1 MKTDPTIDRIRKIRH
16 EISEE
21 CSHDTR
27 KIVEY
32 YMKYQQKYADR
43 LIKKNTIPKWG
54 YTPTET
60 EENLSRDSL

>member
-1 MKTDPTIDRIRKIRH
+1 MRTDPTIDRIRRIRH

-21 CSHDTR
+21 CNHDTR

-43 LIKKNTIPKWG
+43 LIKKTVIADREKP
-54 YTPTET
+54 
-60 EENLSRDSL
+60 LFQRMSLEAA